1 MKKKDLEN
9 VGTQIVEKKD
19 GRKGQNSLWVG
30 ENAYTFK
37 DDDEKKLA
45 IHNAVV
51 EATRYWAVEKVKD
64 EEDAIQR
71 IQEYFNHCAV
81 EGKIPTVEN
90 LANCL
95 GVTRVTLWEWENGEY
110 RAPFDPNLIKRAK
123 HLIATYD
130 AEMVSSGKLNPVVYI
145 FRGKNYYGLKDQQEY
160 IVTPNVDTVPTETLI
175 ADAEAL
181 PETE

>member
-1 MKKKDLEN
+1 
-9 VGTQIVEKKD
+9 
-19 GRKGQNSLWVG
+19 
-30 ENAYTFK
+30 
-37 DDDEKKLA
+37 
-45 IHNAVV
+45 
-51 EATRYWAVEKVKD
+51 
-64 EEDAIQR
+64 
-71 IQEYFNHCAV
+71 V